1 MRILHVI
8 PSVSPVR
15 GGPSVVVHTIARELA
30 AAGVAVTVAT
40 TDDDGPDH
48 RRPVPAGREEE
59 EEPGVHVR
67 YFPRQLGFYTVSR
80 PLASWLERHAGDY
93 DVIHVHALFT
103 FPSTVAAWSAHR
115 RDVAYVVRPLGTL
128 DRWGTT
134 QRRPVLKRAS
144 MHLLERRVLA
154 GAAAVQWTTT
164 AEREAAPWWARE
176 LPAAVIPNPVD
187 VPERLPAPGY
197 LASRHPRLRDR
208 EVILFL
214 GRLDPKKGL
223 ELLLESV
230 AALRTRHP
238 EAALVV
244 AGSGAPG
251 YVAQLTARAIR
262 LGLER
267 DILWT
272 GHLAGKAKWAALV
285 DARVLV
291 LASHAEN
298 FAVSVAEAMG
308 AGTPV
313 VISERVGIQAD
324 VRKAGA
330 GLVVPR
336 SPVALAQALERILD
350 DPGRAA
356 AMGEAGRRFVASTY
370 SPAVVT
376 GQLLGLYEQLA
387 PLRAG
392 VRER

>member
-1 MRILHVI
+1 MRVLHVI
-8 PSVSPVR
+8 PSMSPVR
-15 GGPSVVVHTIARELA
+15 GGPSVVVRTVARGLA

-48 RRPVPAGREEE
+48 RRRVPAGREEV
-59 EEPGVHVR
+59 EPGVHVR
-67 YFPRQLGFYTVSR
+67 YFPRQLGFYTVSL
-80 PLASWLERHAGDY
+80 PLASWLERHAGDH

-115 RDVAYVVRPLGTL
+115 RDVAYVVEPHGTL

-144 MHLLERRVLA
+144 IRLVERRVLE

-164 AEREAAPWWARE
+164 AERDAAPSWARR

-187 VPERLPAPGY
+187 VPQRLPAPGY
-197 LASRHPRLRDR
+197 LSSRHPWLRDR
-208 EVILFL
+208 AVIFFL
-214 GRLDPKKGL
+214 GRLDPTKGL

-244 AGSGAPG
+244 AGSGAAG
-251 YVAQLTARAIR
+251 YVAQLTARAIG

-267 DILWT
+267 DLVWT
-272 GHLAGKAKWAALV
+272 GHLAGESKWGALV

-291 LASHAEN
+291 LASHCES
-298 FAVSVAEAMG
+298 FAVAVAEAMG
-308 AGTPV
+308 VGTPV
-313 VISERVGIQAD
+313 VITERVGIQAD

-336 SPVALAQALERILD
+336 SPVALAQALESILD

-356 AMGEAGRRFVASTY
+356 AMGEAGRRFAASTY
-370 SPAVVT
+370 SPAVIT
-376 GQLLGLYEQLA
+376 AELLGLYERLA
-387 PLRAG
+387 PAQAG
-392 VRER
+392 ARER